1 MERFTTLRSAA
12 VPFARDNIDT
22 DQILPARFLHLP
34 RDADHGACLFRDMRY
49 AADGTEAADFP
60 LNREGWRDARI
71 AIGGRNFACGSSREN
86 AVWAI
91 QGAGIRA
98 VIAPS
103 FGDIF
108 AINAVKN
115 GVLPVV
121 LPAEAVASLI
131 AEAEAHP
138 GTEITVDLDAQTVT
152 AASGAV
158 HRFEIDPFTKHCLL
172 EGLDELAFTLGHED
186 DIAAFERRL
195 GRENY

>member
-1 MERFTTLRSAA
+1 MERFTTLRAAA

-22 DQILPARFLHLP
+22 DQILPARFLHMP
-34 RDADHGACLFRDMRY
+34 RDGDHGACLFRDLRY
-49 AADGTEAADFP
+49 AADGTEVPDFP
-60 LNREGWRDARI
+60 LNRDGWRDARI

-86 AVWAI
+86 AVWAL

-115 GVLPVV
+115 GILPVV

-131 AEAEAHP
+131 AEAEARP
-138 GTEITVDLDAQTVT
+138 GAEITVDLAAQTVT
-152 AASGAV
+152 GADGTV
-158 HRFEIDPFTKHCLL
+158 HPFEIDPFTRHCLL
-172 EGLDELAFTLGHED
+172 EGVDELAFTLAHED
-186 DIAAFERRL
+186 DIAAFERRI
-195 GRENY
+195 GRENS